1 MATIIEG
8 GTVVG
13 FDGEKHRIVHE
24 GVVVFEGDRI
34 IHVGKS
40 YRGEADERVNAKGKL
55 VTPGFI
61 NTHSHSQTPLS
72 PHHLTVDIGLDPY
85 YQHAG
90 IGMHIARRGA
100 SREPRDPDDWSKIAR
115 LSLVKRLLSGTTTF
129 VEVGGGNEELVR
141 LTGETGIRGYV
152 APGYKSASWFFDE
165 KGRFGYDWDE
175 EKGWQ
180 GLDGATK
187 FIEEHHGAHN
197 GRVMGMLFP
206 AQVDTCTPELFTA
219 TRERADELGVGVQ
232 THVGQRLIEFQEMV
246 RRHLKTPIQFLHGTG
261 LLGPD
266 FIAGHCIFA
275 SGHSRTSWPGHG
287 DQRLLAE
294 AGSSIAYCPVVF
306 TRNAVAMESFGRNI
320 RLGVNMT
327 IGTDNYPQDI
337 VNEMRWASM
346 LSKVV
351 DFDRTSASSAEVFD
365 AVTLNASKALGRSDI
380 GRLCPGAK
388 ADIVVMDIQTTR
400 IAPVYDPIK
409 SLVNAATSDNVEK
422 VYCDGKLLVD
432 GEKALRVDEEK
443 LLTEVQEIADRE
455 WEKVYEWDYAERK
468 LNEYAPPSYGEWDP
482 ER

>member
-1 MATIIEG
+1 MATMIEK
-8 GTVVG
+8 GTVIG
-13 FDGEKHRIVHE
+13 FDGEQHRIIRD
-24 GVVVFEGDRI
+24 GVVVFDEEEI

-40 YRGEADERVNAKGKL
+40 YTGAVDERVDARGKL

-90 IGMHIARRGA
+90 IGMHIAKKGA
-100 SREPRDPDDWSKIAR
+100 TREIRSMDEWSAVAR

-129 VEVGGGNEELVR
+129 IEVGGGNEELVK
-141 LTGETGIRGYV
+141 LTDEIGIRGYV
-152 APGYKSASWFFDE
+152 APGYKSANWYFDE

-175 EKGWQ
+175 EKGWK
-180 GLDGATK
+180 GLEQATK
-187 FIEEHHGAHN
+187 FIERHHGSCN
-197 GRVMGMLFP
+197 DRVRGMLFP
-206 AQVDTCTPELFTA
+206 AQVDTCTPELFRA
-219 TRERADELGVGVQ
+219 TREKADEMKIGIQ
-232 THVGQRLIEFQEMV
+232 THVGQRLIEFQEIV
-246 RRHLKTPIQFLHGTG
+246 RRHLKTPVQFLHSTG

-275 SGHSRTSWPGHG
+275 SGHSKTGWPGHE

-294 AGSSIAYCPVVF
+294 TRSSIAYCPVVF

-365 AVTLNASKALGRSDI
+365 AVTLNASKALGRNDL
-380 GRLCPGAK
+380 GRLQPGAK
-388 ADIVVMDIQTTR
+388 PDIVVMDLQTTR

-409 SLVNAATSDNVEK
+409 SLVNAATSDNIEK

-432 GEKALRVDEEK
+432 EGRVLGVDERK
-443 LLTEVQEIADRE
+443 LLEEVQKIANAE
-455 WEKVYEWDYAERK
+455 WKKVSQWDYAGRE
-468 LNEYAPPSYGEWDP
+468 LSEYAPLSYRE
-482 ER
+482 E

>member
-1 MATIIEG
+1 MITMIENG
-8 GTVVG
+8 AVIG
-13 FDGEKHRIVHE
+13 FDGEQHRIIRD
-24 GVVVFEGDRI
+24 GVVVFDEEEI

-40 YRGEADERVNAKGKL
+40 YTGAVDERVDARGKL

-90 IGMHIARRGA
+90 IGMHIAKKGA
-100 SREPRDPDDWSKIAR
+100 TREIRSMDEWSAVAR

-129 VEVGGGNEELVR
+129 IEVGGGNEELAR
-141 LTGETGIRGYV
+141 LTDEIGIRGYV
-152 APGYKSASWFFDE
+152 APGYKSANWFFDE

-175 EKGWQ
+175 EKGWK
-180 GLDGATK
+180 GLEQATK
-187 FIEEHHGAHN
+187 FIERHHGSCN
-197 GRVMGMLFP
+197 DRVRGMLFP
-206 AQVDTCTPELFTA
+206 AQVDTCTPELFRA
-219 TRERADELGVGVQ
+219 TREKADEMKIGIQ
-232 THVGQRLIEFQEMV
+232 THVGQRLIEFQEIV
-246 RRHLKTPIQFLHGTG
+246 RRHLKTPVQFLHSTG

-275 SGHSRTSWPGHG
+275 SGHSKTGWPGHE

-294 AGSSIAYCPVVF
+294 TRSSIAYCPVVF

-327 IGTDNYPQDI
+327 VGTDNYPQDI

-365 AVTLNASKALGRSDI
+365 AVTLNASKALGRNDL
-380 GRLCPGAK
+380 GRLQPGAK
-388 ADIVVMDIQTTR
+388 PDIVVMDLQTTR

-432 GEKALRVDEEK
+432 EGRVLGVDEKK
-443 LLTEVQEIADRE
+443 LLEEVQKIANAE
-455 WEKVYEWDYAERK
+455 WKKVSQWDYAGRE
-468 LNEYAPPSYGEWDP
+468 LSEYAPLSYRE
-482 ER
+482 E